1 MRQKIL
7 HTVRFL
13 SLPGVALT
21 ASLLSG
27 CFASP
32 QMRMSEPADSAEFAG
47 LTVYL
52 HPFEEAIGTA
62 GSQAKNQKE
71 NSDASDSSA
80 DNKTSYASELNELI
94 VDSLPA
100 LDYKIGPL
108 DMVQVVV
115 WEHPELT
122 SPMGEYQPA
131 GQKVTTDGKLFYPYA
146 GEIVV
151 EGMTAQ
157 ELREEITKRLSDKI
171 LTNPQ
176 VDVRV
181 TGYNSLKAFV
191 SGEVTKPGYV
201 ALKEE
206 PLTLPTALAEV
217 GGLTQRADASQIQ
230 LRRGDKTY
238 TIDYYSAFR
247 TNLPLDR
254 IILKPDDQLWVPSTE
269 MQKVYVL
276 GEVVKNSAV
285 GLRAGQLSLV
295 DALASAGGLQVTTAS
310 AASIYVI
317 RNTNESQIDVYH
329 LNAKNALALAMADRF
344 TLRPRDIVYVDAS
357 GLATWNRLVSQ
368 ILPTVQTIY
377 YGVLTG
383 KNFDQWQQTWGDR

>member
-1 MRQKIL
+1 MHLKNNNFWIL
-7 HTVRFL
+7 CLLGISFL
-13 SLPGVALT
+13 V
-21 ASLLSG
+21 LSG
-27 CFASP
+27 CFAAP

-52 HPFEEAIGTA
+52 HPFEEAVGL
-62 GSQAKNQKE
+62 NQKKDSSKVKPE
-71 NSDASDSSA
+71 NSNAHLA
-80 DNKTSYASELNELI
+80 DLI
-94 VDSLPA
+94 ADSLPP
-100 LDYKIGPL
+100 LDYRIGPL

-131 GQKVTTDGKLFYPYA
+131 GQIVTTDGKLFYPYA
-146 GEIVV
+146 GEIHVA
-151 EGMTAQ
+151 GMTAQ

-191 SGEVTKPGYV
+191 SGEVQKPGYV
-201 ALKEE
+201 AIKEE
-206 PLTLPTALAEV
+206 PMTLPTAIAEV
-217 GGLTQRADASQIQ
+217 GGLKSSADASRIQ
-230 LRRGDKTY
+230 LRRGEKTY
-238 TIDYYSAFR
+238 TIDYYGAFR
-247 TNLPLDR
+247 TNLPLDK
-254 IILKPDDQLWVPSTE
+254 IVLKPGDQLWVPSTD

-295 DALASAGGLQVTTAS
+295 DALASAGGLQATTAS
-310 AASIYVI
+310 ASSIYVI
-317 RNTNESQIDVYH
+317 RNTNETQIDVYH
-329 LNAKNALALAMADRF
+329 LNAKNALALAIADRF
-344 TLRPRDIVYVDAS
+344 PLKPHDIVYVDAS
-357 GLATWNRLVSQ
+357 GLATWNRLITQ

-383 KNFDQWQQTWGDR
+383 KNFDSWQQTWGDR